1 LEPYNAL
8 TTEEYLVYLRKSR
21 SDLEA
26 EARGEGETFAR
37 HEKALLELSK
47 RLKINVTAIYREI
60 VSGETID
67 ERPEMQRV
75 LKEVEDGRWAGVLVM
90 EVERLARGDTVD
102 QGIVAQVFKYN
113 GTKIITPMKIY
124 DPNNEYD
131 EEYFE
136 FGLFMSR
143 REFKTINR
151 RLQQGRITSVE
162 EGKYV
167 GNVAPYGYERYKLFK
182 EKGYSLKIVEEQA
195 KVVKLIF
202 ELYTKGEQDEDGN
215 YHRLGTQLIA
225 NKLTDLKIPTVK
237 GGKEWSVP
245 TIRGILK
252 NPVYIG
258 KIKWGER
265 PLVKKRKDGK
275 VVKSRPRVKLD
286 EQKLYDGLHEA
297 IIDNE
302 VFEKTQIIL
311 SENDVTPVPLNSK
324 IKNPLAGL
332 AICGVCSKKMSRR
345 AYSNG
350 YPDVL
355 MCPTSRCK
363 NVSSFLSLV
372 EQKII
377 DGLAAWLSNY
387 RAEWKKHEGKSDTS
401 SHHNLLD
408 IKRNALKQI
417 EKDISGISL
426 QLGNLHD
433 LLEQKVYSVEKF
445 LERSNTLT
453 ARLSECEAVYSKMKE
468 EIEKQNSHEV
478 AQEKVIPMVEHVI
491 NTYPLTSDPE
501 LKNNL
506 LKSVLDKFVYTKE
519 KSARWE
525 GSLDD
530 FKIILYPKLPRHH

>member
-1 LEPYNAL
+1 MEPYNVL
-8 TTEEYLVYLRKSR
+8 TLEEYLIYLRKSR

-26 EARGEGETFAR
+26 EERGEGETFAR
-37 HEKALLELSK
+37 HEKTLLDLAK
-47 RLKINVTAIYREI
+47 RLKINVTAIYKEI

-75 LKEVEDGRWAGVLVM
+75 LKEVEDGKWAGVLVV

-113 GTKIITPMKIY
+113 GTKIITPMKTY

-151 RLQQGRITSVE
+151 RLQRGRIASVE

-167 GNVAPYGYERYKLFK
+167 GNVAPYGYERYKLIK
-182 EKGYSLKIVEEQA
+182 DKGYSLKIVEEQA
-195 KVVKLIF
+195 KVVRLIF
-202 ELYTKGEQDEDGN
+202 ELHTKGEQDEDGN

-237 GGKEWSVP
+237 GGKEWSVA
-245 TIRGILK
+245 TIRGILR

-258 KIKWGER
+258 KIKWGTR

-275 VVKSRPRVKLD
+275 VVKSRPRVKLG
-286 EQKLYDGLHEA
+286 EHKLYNGLHEA

-302 VFEKTQIIL
+302 VFEKSQIIL

-350 YPDVL
+350 YPDIL

-387 RAEWKKHEGKSDTS
+387 RAEWEKHEGKSDTS
-401 SHHNLLD
+401 SNRNLLD

-417 EKDISGISL
+417 EKDISDISL

-433 LLEQKVYSVEKF
+433 LLEQKIYSVEKF

-453 ARLSECEAVYSKMKE
+453 ARLSESEAAYSKMKD
-468 EIEKQNSHEV
+468 EIEKQNSREV
-478 AQEKVIPMVEHVI
+478 AQEKIIPMVEHVI
-491 NTYPLTSDPE
+491 KTYPLTDDPE

-519 KSARWE
+519 KSARWD

>member
-1 LEPYNAL
+1 MEPYNVLAL
-8 TTEEYLVYLRKSR
+8 EEYLIYLRKSR

-26 EARGEGETFAR
+26 EERGEGETFAR
-37 HEKALLELSK
+37 HEKTLLELSK

-75 LKEVEDGRWAGVLVM
+75 LKEVEDGKWAGVLVM

-113 GTKIITPMKIY
+113 GTKIITPMKTY

-151 RLQQGRITSVE
+151 RLQRGRLASIE

-167 GNVAPYGYERYKLFK
+167 GNVAPYGYERYKLIK
-182 EKGYSLKIVEEQA
+182 EKGYSLKIIEEQA
-195 KVVKLIF
+195 NVVRLIF
-202 ELYTKGEQDEDGN
+202 ELYTKGEQDENGN
-215 YHRLGTQLIA
+215 YIRLGTQLIA

-245 TIRGILK
+245 TIRGILR

-258 KIKWGER
+258 KIKWGTR
-265 PLVKKRKDGK
+265 PIVKKRKDGK
-275 VVKSRPRVKLD
+275 VVKSRPRAKCG
-286 EQKLYDGLHEA
+286 EYKLYDGRHEA

-302 VFEKTQIIL
+302 VFEKAQSIL
-311 SENDVTPVPLNSK
+311 SENDVAPVPQHST

-332 AICGVCSKKMSRR
+332 AICGVCGKKMSRR
-345 AYSNG
+345 PYSNG
-350 YPDVL
+350 YPDTL
-355 MCPTSRCK
+355 ICPASRCK
-363 NVSSFLSLV
+363 NVSSFLTIV
-372 EQKII
+372 EQKVL
-377 DGLAAWLSNY
+377 DGLKTWLAAY
-387 RAEWKKHEGKSDTS
+387 RAEWKNHEEKQDVS
-401 SHHNLLD
+401 SSSNFLD
-408 IKRNALKQI
+408 IKRGALKQI
-417 EKDISGISL
+417 EKDIIDINL

-453 ARLSECEAVYSKMKE
+453 ARLSESEAAYSKLKD
-468 EIEKQNSHEV
+468 EIEKQSSRET
-478 AQEKVIPMVEHVI
+478 AQEKIVPMVEYVI
-491 NTYPLTSDPE
+491 NAYPLTTNPE

-506 LKSVLDKFVYTKE
+506 LKSVLDKVVYTKE